1 MSEAKFMS
9 SSIILFLDL
18 IVIAASGWLYWLVIS
33 KLVSVSEVGQSTTV
47 YSLVVLTGTFVAMG
61 LEYPLLKRTAAQ
73 RSKILGSALLIE
85 IATSLAVIPFMI
97 YTLNNLYSEA
107 LQSYATVAIGMLV
120 SISLGYVA
128 RYALLG
134 ISDSKTILVI
144 DTVSAAIKFATGF
157 LLVLYGFGGLGIL
170 ISFMLQALVA
180 ACIGLIIAKREFG
193 FSFGDLRYI
202 KNIIK
207 EGVVNMP
214 SILSRTVIVSLSVV
228 LLASY
233 GIASSEIGVFYI
245 ALMISIIAGG
255 LVSSTAYMVIPA
267 SSISQTDLTSGSIR
281 IGISFTAPIVSLLL
295 VEPTFLLSLIGP
307 GYASGQTVLLILAVG
322 ILPFTIVTN
331 SISRFNYLGMSKK
344 LLSIGSLQMITFIVG
359 FIFLVPQFNIEG
371 AALSVFL
378 SYSISC
384 IPALVWS
391 EKGLLRYVANSG
403 IAVVCGWG
411 ASNIFRQMIPEG
423 IVNEVLTVLA
433 SIIITLIIIFVL
445 KNTSIAEVRTLIKTV
460 VKNTT

>member
-1 MSEAKFMS
+1 MSEAKFMG

-33 KLVSVSEVGQSTTV
+33 KLVSIYEVGQSTTV
-47 YSLVVLTGTFVAMG
+47 YSLVVLTSTFVAMG

-73 RSKILGSALLIE
+73 RSKILGSALFIE

-97 YTLNNLYSEA
+97 YTLNNLYSDA
-107 LQSYATVAIGMLV
+107 LQSYAFVAIGMLV

-157 LLVLYGFGGLGIL
+157 LLVLYGFGALGIL

-180 ACIGLIIAKREFG
+180 ACIGLIIVKKEFG

-214 SILSRTVIVSLSVV
+214 SILSKTVIVSLSVV

-233 GIASSEIGVFYI
+233 GIGTSEIGVFYI

-295 VEPTFLLSLIGP
+295 AAPTFLLSLIGP

-322 ILPFTIVTN
+322 ILPFAILTN
-331 SISRFNYLGMSKK
+331 SISRFNYLGMLKK
-344 LLSIGSLQMITFIVG
+344 LLCIGSLQMITFIVG
-359 FIFLVPQFNIEG
+359 FIFLVPQFMIEG
-371 AALSVFL
+371 AAICIFL

-384 IPALVWS
+384 IPALIWS
-391 EKGLLRYVANSG
+391 EKVLLRYIANAG
-403 IAVVCGWG
+403 FAVVCGWG
-411 ASNIFRQMIPEG
+411 ASNIFRLMIPEG
-423 IVNEVLTVLA
+423 IVNELIAVLT
-433 SIIITLIIIFVL
+433 SIIVTLVIIFVL
-445 KNTSIAEVRTLIKTV
+445 KNTSITEVKTLIKTV
-460 VKNTT
+460 VKSTK

>member
-73 RSKILGSALLIE
+73 RSKILGSALFIE

-157 LLVLYGFGGLGIL
+157 LLVLYRIWRSGYFNFIH
-170 ISFMLQALVA
+170 A
-180 ACIGLIIAKREFG
+180 A
-193 FSFGDLRYI
+193 
-202 KNIIK
+202 
-207 EGVVNMP
+207 
-214 SILSRTVIVSLSVV
+214 
-228 LLASY
+228 
-233 GIASSEIGVFYI
+233 
-245 ALMISIIAGG
+245 
-255 LVSSTAYMVIPA
+255 STCRCLHWI
-267 SSISQTDLTSGSIR
+267 
-281 IGISFTAPIVSLLL
+281 
-295 VEPTFLLSLIGP
+295 
-307 GYASGQTVLLILAVG
+307 
-322 ILPFTIVTN
+322 
-331 SISRFNYLGMSKK
+331 NYC
-344 LLSIGSLQMITFIVG
+344 Q
-359 FIFLVPQFNIEG
+359 
-371 AALSVFL
+371 
-378 SYSISC
+378 
-384 IPALVWS
+384 
-391 EKGLLRYVANSG
+391 
-403 IAVVCGWG
+403 
-411 ASNIFRQMIPEG
+411 EG
-423 IVNEVLTVLA
+423 IW
-433 SIIITLIIIFVL
+433 I
-445 KNTSIAEVRTLIKTV
+445 
-460 VKNTT
+460 

>member
-391 EKGLLRYVANSG
+391 EKGLVRYVANSG

-411 ASNIFRQMIPEG
+411 ASNIFRLMIPDG

>member
-47 YSLVVLTGTFVAMG
+47 YSLVVLTGTFVAIG

-73 RSKILGSALLIE
+73 HSKILGSALFVE

-120 SISLGYVA
+120 SISVGYVA

-295 VEPTFLLSLIGP
+295 VAPTFLLSLIGP

-391 EKGLLRYVANSG
+391 GKGLLRYLANAG

-411 ASNIFRQMIPEG
+411 ASNIFRLMIPEG

-433 SIIITLIIIFVL
+433 SIIVTLIIIFVL
-445 KNTSIAEVRTLIKTV
+445 RNTSIAEVRTLIKTV

>member
-1 MSEAKFMS
+1 
-9 SSIILFLDL
+9 
-18 IVIAASGWLYWLVIS
+18 
-33 KLVSVSEVGQSTTV
+33 
-47 YSLVVLTGTFVAMG
+47 
-61 LEYPLLKRTAAQ
+61 
-73 RSKILGSALLIE
+73 
-85 IATSLAVIPFMI
+85 
-97 YTLNNLYSEA
+97 
-107 LQSYATVAIGMLV
+107 VAIGMLV

-134 ISDSKTILVI
+134 ISDSKIILVI

-170 ISFMLQALVA
+170 ISFMVQAVVA

-228 LLASY
+228 LLALY

-245 ALMISIIAGG
+245 ALMISIIASG

-295 VEPTFLLSLIGP
+295 VAPTFLLSLIGP
-307 GYASGQTVLLILAVG
+307 GYASGQTVLLILAAG

-359 FIFLVPQFNIEG
+359 FIFLVPQFRIEG
-371 AALSVFL
+371 AALCIFL

-391 EKGLLRYVANSG
+391 EKVLLRYVTIAAL
-403 IAVVCGWG
+403 AVVCGWG
-411 ASNIFRQMIPEG
+411 ASNIFRLMIPEG

-433 SIIITLIIIFVL
+433 SIIVTLIIIFIF
-445 KNTSIAEVRTLIKTV
+445 KNTSIAEVRTLIKTL
-460 VKNTT
+460 VKSTT

>member
-73 RSKILGSALLIE
+73 RSKILGSALFIE
-85 IATSLAVIPFMI
+85 IATSLAVIPIMI

-107 LQSYATVAIGMLV
+107 LQGYATVAIGMLV

-134 ISDSKTILVI
+134 ISDSKIILVI

-157 LLVLYGFGGLGIL
+157 ILVLYGFGGLGIL

-233 GIASSEIGVFYI
+233 GIASSEIGIFYI

-295 VEPTFLLSLIGP
+295 VAPTFLLSLIGP

-359 FIFLVPQFNIEG
+359 FIFLVPLFRIEG
-371 AALSVFL
+371 AALSIFL

-384 IPALVWS
+384 VPALVWS
-391 EKGLLRYVANSG
+391 EKVLLRYVANAG

-411 ASNIFRQMIPEG
+411 ASNIFRLMIPEG

-433 SIIITLIIIFVL
+433 SIIVTLIIIFVL
-445 KNTSIAEVRTLIKTV
+445 KNTSIAEVKTLIKTA

>member
-411 ASNIFRQMIPEG
+411 ASNIFRLMIPEG